1 MFAFIDICRKNSFL
15 LLW

>member
-1 MFAFIDICRKNSFL
+1 MFAFIDIYRKNSFL